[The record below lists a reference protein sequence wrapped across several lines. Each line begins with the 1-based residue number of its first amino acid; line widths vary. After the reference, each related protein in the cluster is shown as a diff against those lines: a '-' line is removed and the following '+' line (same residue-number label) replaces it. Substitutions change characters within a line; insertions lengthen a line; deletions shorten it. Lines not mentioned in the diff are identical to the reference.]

1 MRKVKTTEDMQRS
14 NSSSDRPTTK
24 SDMENYWDRVH
35 WELPSEE
42 HLKGKHPL
50 TNVADLE
57 RHSGDCRPASVGRSQ
72 CRRGSFVA
80 TVCRVA
86 QLVANETIL

>member
-14 NSSSDRPTTK
+14 NSSSDRLTTK

-42 HLKGKHPL
+42 HLNGKHPL
-50 TNVADLE
+50 THVPFWKDIQETVNPHRTADRNADLE
-57 RHSGDCRPASVGRSQ
+57 ASWPQYV
-72 CRRGSFVA
+72 
-80 TVCRVA
+80 
-86 QLVANETIL
+86 E